1 MAPDLY
7 IPLMSFITYALLI
20 GLRKG
25 LGSGFTPDIL
35 INSIWRCLILQ
46 LCETMVIKFGL
57 SVMQVPLPM
66 LDVFAYTGYKYVGLS
81 LSTVA
86 RALGGTISL
95 LVGFYS
101 SASLGY
107 FILKSMAA
115 VVPASHSTGPPRHLM
130 LLGFAAIQF
139 FVSFILCT
147 L

>member
-115 VVPASHSTGPPRHLM
+115 VVPPSHSRGPPRHLM